1 MTLDQA
7 TQAIRD
13 KVSRGFEIASRIK
26 IDLGADGAIFID
38 GTASPA
44 SVSNSGNGED
54 VSIVTALDVFEG
66 ILNGSQNAQMAFM
79 TGKLK
84 VDGNMAVAMK
94 MAQFL

>member
-1 MTLDQA
+1 MTLDEA
-7 TQAIRD
+7 TTAIRD
-13 KVSRGFEIASRIK
+13 KVSTGFDITSKVK
-26 IDLGADGAIFID
+26 IDLGPDGTIMID

-44 SVSNSGNGED
+44 TVGNADGDAD
-54 VSIVTALDVFEG
+54 VTISTAMEVFDG
-66 ILNGSQNAQMAFM
+66 ILSGAQNAQMAFM

>member
-1 MTLDQA
+1 MTLDEA
-7 TQAIRD
+7 TTAIRD
-13 KVSRGFEIASRIK
+13 KVGSGFDITSKVK
-26 IDLGADGAIFID
+26 IDLGDDGTIMID

-44 SVSNSGNGED
+44 SVSNED
-54 VSIVTALDVFEG
+54 GDADVTISTAMDVFDG

>member
-1 MTLDQA
+1 MTLEQA

-13 KVSRGFEIASRIK
+13 KVRQGFDIASKVK
-26 IDLGADGAIFID
+26 IDLGPDGAIFID
-38 GTASPA
+38 GTASPP
-44 SVSNSGNGED
+44 SVANSGDSED
-54 VSIVTALDVFEG
+54 VSIVTAMDVFEG
-66 ILNGSQNAQMAFM
+66 ILSGSQNAQMAFM

>member
-1 MTLDQA
+1 MTLEQA

-13 KVSRGFEIASRIK
+13 KVGQGFDIDAKIK
-26 IDLGADGAIFID
+26 IDLGSDGAIFID

-44 SVSNSGNGED
+44 TVSNAGDGED
-54 VSIVTALDVFEG
+54 VAIVTTSDVFSG
-66 ILNGSQNAQMAFM
+66 ILEGSQNAQMAFM

-84 VDGNMAVAMK
+84 VDGNMAIAMK

>member
-1 MTLDQA
+1 MTLDEA
-7 TQAIRD
+7 TTAIRD
-13 KVSRGFEIASRIK
+13 KVRTGFDITSKVK
-26 IDLGADGAIFID
+26 IDLGPDGTIMID

-44 SVSNSGNGED
+44 TVGNADGDAD
-54 VSIVTALDVFEG
+54 VTISTAMEVFDG
-66 ILNGSQNAQMAFM
+66 ILSGAQNAQMAFM

>member
-1 MTLDQA
+1 MTLEQA
-7 TQAIRD
+7 TQAIRQ
-13 KVSRGFEIASRIK
+13 KVSGGFPIESKIK

-44 SVSNSGNGED
+44 SVSNTGEGED
-54 VSIVTALDVFEG
+54 VSIVTGLDVFEG
-66 ILNGSQNAQMAFM
+66 ILAGSQNAQMAFM

-84 VDGNMAVAMK
+84 IDGNMAVAMK

>member
-1 MTLDQA
+1 MTLDEA
-7 TQAIRD
+7 TKTIRD
-13 KVSRGFEIASRIK
+13 KVSAGFDINSKVK
-26 IDLGADGAIFID
+26 IDLGSDGAIMID

-44 SVSNSGNGED
+44 TVSNENGDAD
-54 VSIVTALDVFEG
+54 VTISTAMDVFDG
-66 ILNGSQNAQMAFM
+66 IVSGSQNAQMAFM

>member
-1 MTLDQA
+1 MTLDEA
-7 TQAIRD
+7 TKTIAN
-13 KVSRGFEIASRIK
+13 KVGNGFDITSKVK
-26 IDLGADGAIFID
+26 IDFGSDGVIKID

-44 SVSNSGNGED
+44 TVSNTDGDAD
-54 VSIVTALDVFEG
+54 VTISTAMDVFDG
-66 ILNGSQNAQMAFM
+66 ILSGAQNAQMAFM

>member
-1 MTLDQA
+1 MTLDEA
-7 TQAIRD
+7 TKAIRD
-13 KVSRGFEIASRIK
+13 KVCGGFDITSKVK
-26 IDLGADGAIFID
+26 IDLGPDGMILID

-44 SVSNSGNGED
+44 TVSNADGDAD
-54 VSIVTALDVFEG
+54 VTISTAMDVFDG
-66 ILNGSQNAQMAFM
+66 ILSGAQNAQMAFM

>member
-1 MTLDQA
+1 MTLEHA

-13 KVSRGFEIASRIK
+13 KVAQGFDIAAKVK
-26 IDLGADGAIFID
+26 IDLGTDGAIFID

-44 SVSNSGNGED
+44 TVSNAGDGED
-54 VSIVTALDVFEG
+54 VAIITGMDVFEG
-66 ILNGSQNAQMAFM
+66 ILAGSQNAQMAFM

-84 VDGNMAVAMK
+84 VDGNMAIAMK